1 MTIVVT
7 VLPDGARYPVRSG
20 ETVLAAARRY
30 GYGLPVGCREGG
42 CGGCALELV
51 RGEVV
56 YSKTVAQSV
65 LSDRDR
71 AKGVCLPCRAVPVT
85 DAVIRLNHT
94 DRLGRGPFSDRLA
107 VRDLQKAGRGG
118 APDHV
123 GEQRMSVDELAQT
136 HASTTTFHE
145 READLTIERREDAAE
160 GVVALTLADPSGE
173 ELPEWSPG
181 AHVDLVLSPELT
193 RQYSLCGNLRD
204 RRSYRIGVLRDPTS
218 RGGSKRVHEQLQQ
231 GATVRVR
238 GPRNHFPF
246 IDSPEYLFIAGGI
259 GITPMLPMI
268 ASAEAVGA
276 NWRLVYGGRNR
287 DSMAFLD
294 ELAEYGDRVTVHPQD
309 EVGHIPLSTI
319 LAEPRD
325 DVQIYSCGPGPLLD
339 ALETASAHWP
349 TDSLHT
355 ERFAAKDVPASTGA
369 LDSFE
374 VMCQRSGLTLK
385 IGAGQSILDAA
396 DEAGIKVLS
405 SCRAGVCGTCDV
417 DVLDGQPDHRDSVL
431 SAAEKASNEF
441 MLVCISRS
449 LSPRLVLDM

>member
-1 MTIVVT
+1 VTIVVT
-7 VLPDGARYPVRSG
+7 VLPDGARFPVREG
-20 ETVLAAARRY
+20 ETMLAAARRY

-42 CGGCALELV
+42 CGGCVLELV
-51 RGEVV
+51 GGDVV
-56 YSKTVAQSV
+56 YRKTVAQSV

-71 AKGVCLPCRAVPVT
+71 VRGICLPCRAVPVT
-85 DAVIRLNHT
+85 DTVIRLNRT

-107 VRDLQKAGRGG
+107 LKDLENAGRVD

-123 GEQRMSVDELAQT
+123 GEQQMSVNELAPT
-136 HASTTTFHE
+136 LASITTFHE
-145 READLTIERREDAAE
+145 READLMIERRENAAE
-160 GVVALTLADPSGE
+160 GVVALTLADPSGAD
-173 ELPEWSPG
+173 LPEWSPG

-193 RQYSLCGNLRD
+193 RQYSLCGSTRD
-204 RRSYRIGVLRDPTS
+204 RRSYRIGVLRDPKS
-218 RGGSKRVHEQLQQ
+218 RGGSEHVHEQLQE
-231 GATVRVR
+231 GGTVRVR
-238 GPRNHFPF
+238 GPRNHFAF

-294 ELAEYGDRVTVHPQD
+294 ELAGYGDRVTVHPQD

-339 ALETASAHWP
+339 ALESTSTHWP
-349 TDSLHT
+349 SGSLHT
-355 ERFAAKDVPASTGA
+355 ERFAAKDVQASAGA
-369 LDSFE
+369 LDSFD
-374 VMCQRSGLTLK
+374 VVCQRSGVTLK

-396 DEAGIKVLS
+396 DKAGIKVLS

-431 SAAEKASNEF
+431 SAADKASNEF

-449 LSPRLVLDM
+449 LSSRLVLDM